1 MSRSCWAVA
10 ALVGT
15 VLPPTGWLRAATPDT
30 PVCAKCHPKETERYL
45 STPMGNSIGSPGARP
60 AGTIAHQ
67 RSHAVITIEQRDGG
81 MAHAIAEGGLNAER
95 PVRYQIGVGMIARG
109 YLVQIGDALFESPA
123 TWFNSYGW
131 DVSPSYAGRSLIDF
145 DRPIDES
152 CLFCHAG
159 EARFGDTDG
168 RRLSGMAVTPI
179 RCERC
184 HGASEAHVARP
195 SSSNIVN
202 PVKLTA
208 AARDSVC
215 EQCHLEGAARVLN
228 PGKTWADFHPG
239 EVTERTFA
247 TYLPAG
253 NAGAEAVAV
262 SHFEQLAESQ
272 CARASG
278 GKLWCGTCHQPH
290 GDSGGRSSQIRAVC
304 VSCHAVLSSAEH
316 PAGQAECTSCH
327 MQRRAT
333 TDIAHAAITDHR
345 IRRRPAAES
354 GGSAAQVL
362 KVWRTPPAEFTDRD
376 LALAELFAGGSKN
389 IATLREDGVARL
401 DALPTAQRNNDP
413 HVLLALAGWDLQR
426 DKIEDALQFARRAAD
441 LRPQSANAAMNL
453 GIVLQRSGDAVQAER
468 QFNRA
473 IELDPSL
480 KQAYAEL
487 AVLYSAEHRNVD
499 AIATVDR
506 YLKWN
511 PQDILF
517 RMQRARMA
525 AQR

>member
-10 ALVGT
+10 ALLGT
-15 VLPPTGWLRAATPDT
+15 VLPAPGWLRAAAPDT

-67 RSHAVITIEQRDGG
+67 RSHAVITVEQRDGG
-81 MAHAIAEGGLNAER
+81 MAHSIAEAGLTAER
-95 PVRYQIGVGMIARG
+95 AVRYQIGVGMIARG

-168 RRLSGMAVTPI
+168 RKLAGLAVTPI

-195 SSSNIVN
+195 SSRNIVN
-202 PVKLTA
+202 PAKLSA

-290 GDSGGRSSQIRAVC
+290 GDTGGRSSQIRAVC

-316 PAGQAECTSCH
+316 PAGQAECTNCH

-333 TDIAHAAITDHR
+333 ADIAHAAITDHR
-345 IRRRPAAES
+345 IRRRPAAEP
-354 GGSAAQVL
+354 GGSATQVL
-362 KVWRTPPAEFTDRD
+362 KVWRTPPAEFADRD

-401 DALPTAQRNNDP
+401 DALPPAQRNNDA

-426 DKIEDALQFARRAAD
+426 DKIEEALQCARRAAD

-453 GIVLQRSGDAVQAER
+453 GIVLKRSGDAAQAER

-487 AVLYSAEHRNVD
+487 AVLYSAGRRTVD
-499 AIATVDR
+499 AIATINR

-517 RMQRARMA
+517 RMQRAQMA
-525 AQR
+525 AQ

>member
-1 MSRSCWAVA
+1 
-10 ALVGT
+10 
-15 VLPPTGWLRAATPDT
+15 VL
-30 PVCAKCHPKETERYL
+30 Y
-45 STPMGNSIGSPGARP
+45 
-60 AGTIAHQ
+60 
-67 RSHAVITIEQRDGG
+67 
-81 MAHAIAEGGLNAER
+81 
-95 PVRYQIGVGMIARG
+95 
-109 YLVQIGDALFESPA
+109 
-123 TWFNSYGW
+123 
-131 DVSPSYAGRSLIDF
+131 
-145 DRPIDES
+145 
-152 CLFCHAG
+152 
-159 EARFGDTDG
+159 
-168 RRLSGMAVTPI
+168 
-179 RCERC
+179 
-184 HGASEAHVARP
+184 
-195 SSSNIVN
+195 
-202 PVKLTA
+202 
-208 AARDSVC
+208 
-215 EQCHLEGAARVLN
+215 
-228 PGKTWADFHPG
+228 
-239 EVTERTFA
+239 
-247 TYLPAG
+247 
-253 NAGAEAVAV
+253 
-262 SHFEQLAESQ
+262 
-272 CARASG
+272 
-278 GKLWCGTCHQPH
+278 
-290 GDSGGRSSQIRAVC
+290 
-304 VSCHAVLSSAEH
+304 SAEH